1 MKILTLLII
10 LSVNSAFALDNYKFR
25 LTNTDR
31 VNELDDSEVSK
42 LGLLVDTEIAR
53 KIELEGIDI
62 ENQSFEVT
70 YSCSQVPTSKVFC
83 TLNFNGSLGTM
94 ATFAI
99 EYNRDTDEP
108 QVIGHS
114 FN

>member
-1 MKILTLLII
+1 MKILAI
-10 LSVNSAFALDNYKFR
+10 LFILTFNSVFASDNYQFR

-62 ENQSFEVT
+62 KTQTFEVT

-99 EYNRDTDEP
+99 EYNRDIDEP